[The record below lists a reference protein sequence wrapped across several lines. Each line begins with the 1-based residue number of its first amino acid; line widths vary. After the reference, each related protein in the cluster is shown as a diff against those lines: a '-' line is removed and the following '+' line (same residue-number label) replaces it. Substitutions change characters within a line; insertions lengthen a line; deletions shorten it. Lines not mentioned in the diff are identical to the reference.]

1 MKYSTRTARL
11 LSLLVACV
19 AVFAVV
25 GGVAA
30 QDTAKKVL
38 ITGRQM
44 GPDDIPTLDPSVMQD
59 VPSVQVGSELF
70 SALVNLD
77 EEKVVTGPGIA
88 TSWDTSADGK
98 TFTFHL
104 MDNVPW
110 VHYNKDTGAV
120 EEVKD
125 DSGNVRMLT
134 AQDFYY
140 SMVRTLDP
148 KSASPYLSVFEPWI
162 QGGTEFGSSDPAATD
177 DVRKPLIDAL
187 GIKVV
192 DDHTIAITAPIA
204 SSVTPVI
211 FTLPLG
217 WAEPQWSIDAN
228 AEFWTEPE
236 NIASYGPYALKEW
249 VHGGGGS
256 ATLIKNPFWPGTPN
270 SPVAKIDEIQNV
282 FLDNDPQLANFEA
295 GTLDISEVPAD
306 AVDRIK
312 ADPVLSKDYFKGA
325 GSCTYYY
332 GYGTLKPPFDDANV
346 RRAFSEAIDRQSIVE
361 NILKAGQIPGNW
373 YDLPNLVAAPT
384 EAEYPG
390 QGIYTNLDDAKKLW
404 ADYLTKTGKTA
415 ADFSPTLVYN
425 TSATHAA
432 IAQAIQQQ
440 WQQAFGVNVQ
450 LTSEDFAT
458 FLDNRNTYDIFRAG
472 WCFDYPDANNFLH
485 DNIVSGPPLTWHN
498 DTFLKLVQDG
508 LTQPDLQKR
517 KDDYAQAEHILINTD
532 AEFMPIYQY
541 VTQDLTQP
549 YVTRTHSLITRE
561 VYEKWDINK

>member
-1 MKYSTRTARL
+1 MKYSTKAARL
-11 LSLLVACV
+11 VSLLMVTAL
-19 AVFAVV
+19 AFAVV

-44 GPDDIPTLDPSVMQD
+44 GPDDIPTLDPSLMQD

-70 SALVNLD
+70 SSLVNLD

-110 VHYNKDTGAV
+110 VHYNADTDAV

-148 KSASPYLSVFEPWI
+148 KQASPYLTVFEPWI
-162 QGGTEFGSSDPAATD
+162 QGGTEFGSSDPAASDADRQT
-177 DVRKPLIDAL
+177 LIDAL

-192 DDHTIAITAPIA
+192 DDHTIAITAPLA

-211 FTLPLG
+211 FTLQLG

-256 ATLIKNPFWPGTPN
+256 ATLIKNPFWPGSPN
-270 SPVAKIDEIQNV
+270 SPQAKIDEIQNV

-312 ADPVLSKDYFKGA
+312 ADPTLSAAYFKGA
-325 GSCTYYY
+325 GSCSYYY
-332 GYGTLKPPFDDANV
+332 GFGTLNPPFDDANV

-361 NILKAGQIPGNW
+361 NILKAGQVPGNW

-404 ADYLTKTGKTA
+404 QDYLTKTGKTA

-450 LTSEDFAT
+450 LTAEDFAT
-458 FLDNRNTYDIFRAG
+458 FLDNRTTFDIFRAA

-485 DNIVSGPPLTWHN
+485 DNIVSGPPLTWKN
-498 DTFLKLVQDG
+498 ADFDKLVNDA
-508 LTQPDLQKR
+508 LTASDLQQR
-517 KDDYAQAEHILINTD
+517 KDDYAKAEHILINTD

-561 VYEKWDINK
+561 VYEKWDINN